1 MKNTIE
7 ACVEFD
13 FKGQH
18 HALCIDLDLDQA
30 METAGALPPMHA
42 LIARHNHIDTYS
54 YEYEM
59 MLAEEIQIRR
69 ATGAVKDFIHAG
81 RLDVEAFE
89 NHWRESKALTALRDI
104 AKRSMGIDALDQQ
117 PALKAALLAAY
128 HSGFEAGRKAVFV
141 DA

>member
-7 ACVEFD
+7 ACVAFD

-18 HALCIDLDLDQA
+18 HVLCIDLDLDQA
-30 METAGALPPMHA
+30 MSAAGALPPIHA

-59 MLAEEIQIRR
+59 MLAEAIQIRR
-69 ATGAVKDFIHAG
+69 ATGAVKDFIHEG
-81 RLDVEAFE
+81 RLDVAAFE
-89 NHWRESKALTALRDI
+89 DHWRETKALAALRDI
-104 AKRSMGIDALDQQ
+104 ARRNLQVDALDRQ

-128 HSGFEAGRKAVFV
+128 RLGESAGQRR
-141 DA
+141 